1 MDSVIFHDCRNFVNS
16 RNPKVETHTRQ
27 ELCHFGQYVAKAGNY
42 FIKNVSSR
50 SPGLQC
56 SYGKIFIPVTAEISV
71 TGPARLLIA
80 NTSRFSRR
88 KERQRQHLGNGAS
101 PVTRL
106 ARLTDEFCCTLKH
119 NQNDIDLYRSR
130 LLWTPVASLIKVI
143 TILLQWE
150 YKQDKKHIPFW
161 SDYVEKAKLL
171 CQKCFVPVTLAG
183 VLLWENFHLGYQ
195 YLGRKNRDL
204 GCWASSAH
212 LVWTREKNFT

>member
-150 YKQDKKHIPFW
+150 YKQDKKHIPVGPIMLRKRSYFVKKVSRPCHKGW
-161 SDYVEKAKLL
+161 RVYISVNKNMYIYISRFSRTRS
-171 CQKCFVPVTLAG
+171 QKP
-183 VLLWENFHLGYQ
+183 
-195 YLGRKNRDL
+195 RSR
-204 GCWASSAH
+204 
-212 LVWTREKNFT
+212 